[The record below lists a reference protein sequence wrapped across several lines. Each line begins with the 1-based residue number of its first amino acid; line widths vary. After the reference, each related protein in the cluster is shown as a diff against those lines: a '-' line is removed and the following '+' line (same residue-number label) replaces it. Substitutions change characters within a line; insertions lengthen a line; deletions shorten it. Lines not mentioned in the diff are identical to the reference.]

1 MFVYLNGLLLGLSLI
16 IALGPQNIFLIKQG
30 AQKNH
35 AMLSAVICFICD
47 FILICSSITGLH
59 ELLLL
64 RPVLQIWMM
73 LLGTAFLL
81 FYSAKTLS
89 SALSKSTETEEN
101 AHHQPR
107 NRTQIILLALGFS
120 ILNPH
125 AIIDSLV
132 IIGGGSSGYPDQE
145 HIFLLG
151 VLTSSLIWFSSLTFT
166 ARYFSDVLTKAN
178 VWKGIEL
185 LSGLL
190 MGFIG
195 IKLGTDC
202 LSLISELIGKSI

>member
-1 MFVYLNGLLLGLSLI
+1 MFVYLDGLLLGLSLI
-16 IALGPQNIFLIKQG
+16 IALGPQNVFLIKQG

-35 AMLSAVICFICD
+35 AVLSAVICFICD
-47 FILICSSITGLH
+47 LILICSSIAGLH
-59 ELLLL
+59 ELLLV

-73 LLGTAFLL
+73 LLGTLFLL
-81 FYSAKTLS
+81 FYSAK
-89 SALSKSTETEEN
+89 ALANAFSKSAKNTESTY
-101 AHHQPR
+101 QPR
-107 NRTQIILLALGFS
+107 TKTQIILLALGFS

-132 IIGGGSSGYPDQE
+132 IIGGGSSGYPNQE

-151 VLTSSLIWFSSLTFT
+151 VLTSSFLWFSSLTFT

-190 MGFIG
+190 MALIG

-202 LSLISELIGKSI
+202 LGLISEMIGKSIS

>member
-1 MFVYLNGLLLGLSLI
+1 MFVYLNGLFLGLSLI
-16 IALGPQNIFLIKQG
+16 IALGPQNVFLIKQG

-35 AMLSAVICFICD
+35 AILSAVICFICD
-47 FILICSSITGLH
+47 FILICSSIAGLH
-59 ELLLL
+59 ELLQL

-73 LLGTAFLL
+73 VLGTLFLL
-81 FYSAKTLS
+81 FYSAK
-89 SALSKSTETEEN
+89 ALTNAFSKQSEDAEN
-101 AHHQPR
+101 AHPPR

-132 IIGGGSSGYPDQE
+132 IIGGGSSGYPDKE

-151 VLTSSLIWFSSLTFT
+151 VLTSSFIWFSSLTFT

-185 LSGLL
+185 ISGLL
-190 MGFIG
+190 MAFIG
-195 IKLGTDC
+195 IKIGTDC
-202 LSLISELIGKSI
+202 LSLISEIIGKSI

>member
-35 AMLSAVICFICD
+35 AILSAVICFICD
-47 FILICSSITGLH
+47 LILIYSSIAGLH

-73 LLGTAFLL
+73 LLGTGFLL
-81 FYSAKTLS
+81 FYSAKTLA
-89 SALSKSTETEEN
+89 SALSKPVDTQESTY
-101 AHHQPR
+101 QPR
-107 NRTQIILLALGFS
+107 SRTQIIFLALGFS

-132 IIGGGSSGYPDQE
+132 IIGGGSSDYPNQE

-151 VLTSSLIWFSSLTFT
+151 VLTSSFIWFSSLTFT
-166 ARYFSDVLTKAN
+166 ARYFSDVLTKVN

-190 MGFIG
+190 MAFIG

-202 LSLISELIGKSI
+202 LGLISGIIGESIS

>member
-1 MFVYLNGLLLGLSLI
+1 MFVYLNGLFLGFSLI
-16 IALGPQNIFLIKQG
+16 IALGPQNVFLIKQG

-35 AMLSAVICFICD
+35 AILSAVICFICD
-47 FILICSSITGLH
+47 FILIYSSISGLH
-59 ELLLL
+59 ELLQL

-73 LLGTAFLL
+73 LLGTLFLL
-81 FYSAKTLS
+81 FYSAKTL
-89 SALSKSTETEEN
+89 ANAFSKPSEDAEN
-101 AHHQPR
+101 THQPR
-107 NRTQIILLALGFS
+107 NRIQIILLALGFS

-145 HIFLLG
+145 YIFLLG
-151 VLTSSLIWFSSLTFT
+151 VLTSSFLWFSSLTFT

-178 VWKGIEL
+178 VWKGVEL
-185 LSGLL
+185 ISGLL
-190 MGFIG
+190 MAFIG

-202 LSLISELIGKSI
+202 LSLISKIIGKSI

>member
-1 MFVYLNGLLLGLSLI
+1 MFVYLNGLFLGLSLI
-16 IALGPQNIFLIKQG
+16 IALGPQNVFLIKQG

-35 AMLSAVICFICD
+35 AILSAVICFICD
-47 FILICSSITGLH
+47 FILICSSIAGLH
-59 ELLLL
+59 ELLQL

-73 LLGTAFLL
+73 VLGTLFLL
-81 FYSAKTLS
+81 FYSAK
-89 SALSKSTETEEN
+89 ALTNAFSKQSEDAEN
-101 AHHQPR
+101 AHPPR

-132 IIGGGSSGYPDQE
+132 IIGGGSSGYPDKE

-151 VLTSSLIWFSSLTFT
+151 VLTSSFIWFSSLTFT

-185 LSGLL
+185 ISGLL
-190 MGFIG
+190 MAFIG

-202 LSLISELIGKSI
+202 LSLISEIIGKSI

>member
-16 IALGPQNIFLIKQG
+16 IALGPQNVFLIKQG
-30 AQKNH
+30 AQNNH
-35 AMLSAVICFICD
+35 AILSAVICFICD
-47 FILICSSITGLH
+47 FILICSSIAGLH
-59 ELLLL
+59 ELLQL

-73 LLGTAFLL
+73 LLGTLFLL
-81 FYSAKTLS
+81 FYSAKALT
-89 SALSKSTETEEN
+89 SAFSKSSEDEEN
-101 AHHQPR
+101 THQPR
-107 NRTQIILLALGFS
+107 NRVQIILLALGFS

-132 IIGGGSSGYPDQE
+132 IIGGGSSGYPNQE

-151 VLTSSLIWFSSLTFT
+151 VLTSSFVWFSSLTFT

-185 LSGLL
+185 TSGML
-190 MGFIG
+190 MAFIG

-202 LSLISELIGKSI
+202 LSLISELIGESI

>member
-1 MFVYLNGLLLGLSLI
+1 MFVYLNGLFLGLSLI
-16 IALGPQNIFLIKQG
+16 IALGPQNVFLIKQG

-35 AMLSAVICFICD
+35 ATLSAVICFICD
-47 FILICSSITGLH
+47 FILICSSIAGLH
-59 ELLLL
+59 ELLQL

-73 LLGTAFLL
+73 VLGTLFLL
-81 FYSAKTLS
+81 FYSAK
-89 SALSKSTETEEN
+89 ALTNAFSKQSEDAEN
-101 AHHQPR
+101 AHPPR

-132 IIGGGSSGYPDQE
+132 IIGGGSSGYPDKE

-151 VLTSSLIWFSSLTFT
+151 VLTSSFIWFSSLTFT

-185 LSGLL
+185 ISGLL
-190 MGFIG
+190 MAFIG

-202 LSLISELIGKSI
+202 LSLILEIIGKSI

>member
-1 MFVYLNGLLLGLSLI
+1 MFVYLNGLFLGLSLI
-16 IALGPQNIFLIKQG
+16 IALGPQNVFLIKQG

-35 AMLSAVICFICD
+35 AILSAVICFICD
-47 FILICSSITGLH
+47 FILICSSIAGLH
-59 ELLLL
+59 ELLQL

-73 LLGTAFLL
+73 VLGTLFLL
-81 FYSAKTLS
+81 FYSAK
-89 SALSKSTETEEN
+89 ALTNAFSKQSEDAEN
-101 AHHQPR
+101 THPPR

-132 IIGGGSSGYPDQE
+132 IIGGGSSGYPDKE

-151 VLTSSLIWFSSLTFT
+151 VLTSSFIWFSSLTFT

-185 LSGLL
+185 ISGLL
-190 MGFIG
+190 MAFIG

-202 LSLISELIGKSI
+202 LSLISEIIGKSI

>member
-1 MFVYLNGLLLGLSLI
+1 MFVYLNGLFLGFSLI
-16 IALGPQNIFLIKQG
+16 IALGPQNVFLIKQG

-35 AMLSAVICFICD
+35 AILSAVICFICD
-47 FILICSSITGLH
+47 FILIYSSIAGLH
-59 ELLLL
+59 ELLQL

-73 LLGTAFLL
+73 LLGTLFLL
-81 FYSAKTLS
+81 FYSAKTL
-89 SALSKSTETEEN
+89 ANAFSKPSEDAEN
-101 AHHQPR
+101 THQPR
-107 NRTQIILLALGFS
+107 NRIQIILLALGFS

-145 HIFLLG
+145 YIFLLG
-151 VLTSSLIWFSSLTFT
+151 VLTSSFLWFSSLTFT

-178 VWKGIEL
+178 VWKGVEL
-185 LSGLL
+185 ISGLL
-190 MGFIG
+190 MAFIS

-202 LSLISELIGKSI
+202 LSLISEIIGKSI

>member
-35 AMLSAVICFICD
+35 AILSAVICFICD
-47 FILICSSITGLH
+47 LILIYSSIAGLH

-64 RPVLQIWMM
+64 RPVLQTWMM
-73 LLGTAFLL
+73 LLGTGFLL
-81 FYSAKTLS
+81 FYSAKTLT
-89 SALSKSTETEEN
+89 SALSKSLDTQEN
-101 AHHQPR
+101 TYQPR
-107 NRTQIILLALGFS
+107 SRTQIIFLALGFS

-132 IIGGGSSGYPDQE
+132 IIGGGSSGYPNQE

-151 VLTSSLIWFSSLTFT
+151 VLTSSFIWFSSLTFT

-190 MGFIG
+190 MAFIG

-202 LSLISELIGKSI
+202 LSLISEIIGKSIS

>member
-1 MFVYLNGLLLGLSLI
+1 MFIYLNGLLLGLSLI
-16 IALGPQNIFLIKQG
+16 IALGPQNVFLIKQG
-30 AQKNH
+30 AQNNH
-35 AMLSAVICFICD
+35 AILSATICFICD
-47 FILICSSITGLH
+47 LILICSSIAGLH
-59 ELLLL
+59 KLLLI

-73 LLGTAFLL
+73 VLGTVFLL
-81 FYSAKTLS
+81 FYAAK
-89 SALSKSTETEEN
+89 ALTNAFSKPEN
-101 AHHQPR
+101 NAESVLQPR
-107 NRTQIILLALGFS
+107 TRSQIVLLALGFS

-132 IIGGGSSGYPDQE
+132 IIGGGSSGYPNQE

-151 VLTSSLIWFSSLTFT
+151 VLTSSFIWFSSLTFT

-185 LSGLL
+185 VSGVL
-190 MGFIG
+190 MAFIG

-202 LSLISELIGKSI
+202 LRLISEIIGKSIV

>member
-1 MFVYLNGLLLGLSLI
+1 MFVYLNGLFLGLSLI
-16 IALGPQNIFLIKQG
+16 IALGPQNVFLIKQG

-35 AMLSAVICFICD
+35 AILSAVICFICD
-47 FILICSSITGLH
+47 FILICSSIAGLH
-59 ELLLL
+59 ELLQL

-73 LLGTAFLL
+73 VLGTLFLL
-81 FYSAKTLS
+81 FYSAK
-89 SALSKSTETEEN
+89 ALTNAFSKQSEDAEN
-101 AHHQPR
+101 GHPPR

-132 IIGGGSSGYPDQE
+132 IIGGGSSGYPDKE

-151 VLTSSLIWFSSLTFT
+151 VLTSSFIWFSSLTFT

-185 LSGLL
+185 ISGLL
-190 MGFIG
+190 MAFIG

-202 LSLISELIGKSI
+202 LSLISEIIGKSI